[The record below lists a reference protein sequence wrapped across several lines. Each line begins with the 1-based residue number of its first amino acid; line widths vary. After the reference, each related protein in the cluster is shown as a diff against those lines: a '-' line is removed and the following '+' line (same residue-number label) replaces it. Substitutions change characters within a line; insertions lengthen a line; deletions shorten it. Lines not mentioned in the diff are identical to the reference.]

1 MLSTPLYILDLLGVA
16 VFATTGALVA
26 SRQQMDL
33 IGFALL
39 ATLTG
44 VGGGTLRDLI
54 LGRPV
59 FWTIDQTY
67 LITCFAIAI
76 IAFFASHLIQRRY
89 IALLWLDAIGL
100 SAYGVM
106 GAHIAS
112 EAGVGFFVAC
122 AMGVMTATFGGMIR
136 DVVSDEKVLILQE
149 EIYATAALAAAF
161 TYVALT
167 YLGLAPYIAATLG
180 TLVGLTARGGA
191 LVWHWQ
197 LPRYKPREGREY

>member
-1 MLSTPLYILDLLGVA
+1 MLSTPLYILDLIGVA

-26 SRQQMDL
+26 SRKQMDI
-33 IGFALL
+33 IGFVLL

-44 VGGGTLRDLI
+44 VGGGTFRDLI
-54 LGRPV
+54 LGRTV

-67 LITCFAIAI
+67 LITCFSIAT

-89 IALLWLDAIGL
+89 IALLWLDGIGL

-112 EAGVGFFVAC
+112 QNGAGFFVAG

-136 DVVSDEKVLILQE
+136 DVVSDENVLILQD
-149 EIYATAALAAAF
+149 EIYATAALVAACA
-161 TYVALT
+161 YLGLT
-167 YLGLAPYIAATLG
+167 YLGIPPLYAASAGTALG
-180 TLVGLTARGGA
+180 LIARGGA
-191 LVWHWQ
+191 IIWHWQ